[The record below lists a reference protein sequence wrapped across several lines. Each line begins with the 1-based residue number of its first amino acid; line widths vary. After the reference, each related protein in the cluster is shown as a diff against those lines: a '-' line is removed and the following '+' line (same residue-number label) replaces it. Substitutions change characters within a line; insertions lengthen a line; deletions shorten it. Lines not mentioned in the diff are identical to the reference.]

1 MADMSKI
8 LNLNGVDVTGLMNM
22 APLGAAED
30 VLHKTFRELREIRD
44 ELEKKFGIK
53 LPELSM
59 GMSDDYE
66 TAVAEG
72 ATMIRIGRKLFT

>member
-1 MADMSKI
+1 
-8 LNLNGVDVTGLMNM
+8 
-22 APLGAAED
+22 
-30 VLHKTFRELREIRD
+30 
-44 ELEKKFGIK
+44 LEKKFGIK

>member
-8 LNLNGVDVTGLMNM
+8 LNLNGIEVAGLMNM
-22 APLGAAED
+22 ASMGAAED

-44 ELEKKFGIK
+44 ELENKFGVK

-66 TAVAEG
+66 AAVQEG